1 MSKTDQNKPADSA
14 VALKY
19 DGQSA
24 PFVSATAQGELAEQ
38 IKQLAIEHEIPLFEN
53 PQLAQLLAQLELGE
67 SIPEEL
73 YHCIAHI
80 IAFAY
85 KIQKKVPEHYQEPT
99 VVREP
104 SEPPDNN

>member
-1 MSKTDQNKPADSA
+1 MSDKSHSNSSA

-24 PFVSATAQGELAEQ
+24 PKVTATAQGELAEQ

-67 SIPEEL
+67 EIPESL

-85 KIQKKVPEHYQEPT
+85 RIQKKVPDNYQEPL

-104 SEPPDNN
+104 GESDD